1 MKPLNVDLRILKF
14 VFLGIS
20 VLLFILA
27 AEAFMRINA
36 ISKTSRLLYEHTNN
50 KALILNSFSNFKDI
64 ESSTRGYVHLKDP
77 LFLRVREK
85 ALAAQPEI
93 FEQIEKA
100 IVNHPTEQY
109 YFKSLFNL
117 YQNRTYDLNM
127 LLTNNDTTFQNRVL
141 KTSPEV
147 IEEYRS
153 TAGKM
158 LAHENNQIKNINAS
172 LKKNINTAPVTI
184 LILIGFFLIILL
196 VSYFSLAS
204 QLQVSKK
211 LQRNYEDSNFSLEL
225 ANRSLAQSQHF
236 LKSLLETNPNG
247 ILLYE
252 AIRNRQGKI
261 EDFRVLFASG
271 KLGVLGGGSPE
282 DIVGSKVS
290 DLYPKL
296 KSTDFYSHLIS
307 VTETGISEFFEF
319 YYPHDGKVGGWYE
332 ILLSKH
338 NDGVTLNGRDISNIK
353 MAEQELKKTIELL
366 NERNKE
372 LDERK
377 NYAFT
382 VFNSLVDAIV
392 TVDDQLRITSANSA
406 FFNYTNSNESII
418 GKSLTNDILKDNYY
432 DFDLTGIERA
442 LQGDT
447 FVRKEYYSN
456 TLRRYLDSYVIPLK
470 NNVGIVY
477 GVVIIL
483 HNIDEQVK
491 AKREINNYI
500 QELKRANEQLKHF
513 TFISSHD
520 LQEPLRK
527 IQIFSNKL
535 IERSTDNK
543 ATLNDLRKIRA
554 SATRMSDLII
564 SITKYSHLQVSE
576 TILQRVDLNAIFKKV
591 QADLDT
597 QIQEKNAVI
606 SVDKLPT
613 INCDPSQMYQL
624 FMNLVSNSIKFSRKT
639 PDIKITCSKSEG
651 IKVHDTPASDNKY
664 YLLKFTDNGIGFK
677 NEYSDKMFM
686 IFQRLHDTNTFP
698 GVGIGLAICHK
709 IVENHK
715 GRIMAYSKEN
725 EGSTFDV
732 YLPVDLNF
740 NQA

>member
-1 MKPLNVDLRILKF
+1 MKLLNVDLRILKV
-14 VFLGIS
+14 VFIGIS
-20 VLLFILA
+20 VLLFLLA

-36 ISKTSRLLYEHTNN
+36 ISETSRLLYQHTNN
-50 KALILNSFSNFKDI
+50 KALILNSFNTFKDL

-77 LFLRVREK
+77 LFLSVREK
-85 ALAAQPEI
+85 ALESQPEI
-93 FEQIEKA
+93 FEQLAQAIE
-100 IVNHPTEQY
+100 NHPIEQY
-109 YFKSLFNL
+109 YFKILFDL
-117 YQNRTYDLNM
+117 YQNRINDLNM
-127 LLTNNDTTFQNRVL
+127 FLTNNDSTLQYRVL
-141 KTSPEV
+141 SKSSEV
-147 IEEYRS
+147 IEEYRA
-153 TAGKM
+153 TVDKM
-158 LAHENNQIKNINAS
+158 LTQENNQIKNINTS
-172 LKKNINTAPVTI
+172 LKRNIKTAPVTI

-196 VSYFSLAS
+196 ASYLSLAS
-204 QLQVSKK
+204 QLQVSTK
-211 LQRNYEDSNFSLEL
+211 LQRNYEDSNFSLEI

-252 AIRNRQGKI
+252 AVRNRQGKI
-261 EDFRVLFASG
+261 EDFKVLFASG
-271 KLGVLGGGSPE
+271 KLGVLGGNSPKE
-282 DIVGSKVS
+282 IVGAKVS
-290 DLYPKL
+290 DLYPLL
-296 KSTDFYSHLIS
+296 KTTDFYNHLIE
-307 VTETGISEFFEF
+307 VTETGRSEFFEF
-319 YYPHDGKVGGWYE
+319 FYPYDGKVGGWYE

-353 MAEQELKKTIELL
+353 MAEQELKKSIELL

-382 VFNSLVDAIV
+382 VFNALVDAII
-392 TVDDQLRITSANSA
+392 TVDDQFRITSANSA
-406 FFNYTNSNESII
+406 FYNYTNTNESIL
-418 GKSLTNDILKDNYY
+418 GKSLINDILKDNSY
-432 DFDLTGIERA
+432 DFDITVIERA
-442 LQGDT
+442 LQGET

-456 TLRRYLDSYVIPLK
+456 SLKRYLDSYVIPLK

-491 AKREINNYI
+491 AKSEINNYV
-500 QELKRANEQLKHF
+500 QELKQANEQLKHF

-535 IERSTDNK
+535 IEKFSDNK
-543 ATLNDLRKIRA
+543 AASNDLKKIRA

-576 TILQRVDLNAIFKKV
+576 TVLQLVDLNAIFNKV
-591 QADLDT
+591 EADLAT
-597 QIQEKNAVI
+597 QIQEKQAVI
-606 SVDKLPT
+606 TVEKLPT

-624 FMNLVSNSIKFSRKT
+624 FMNLISNSIKFCRKT

-651 IKVHDTPASDNKY
+651 IKLLETQNPGNKY
-664 YLLKFTDNGIGFK
+664 YLLKFADNGIGFK
-677 NEYSDKMFM
+677 NEYSDKLFL
-686 IFQRLHDTNTFP
+686 IFQRLHDSNTFP
-698 GVGIGLAICHK
+698 GIGIGLAICHK

-732 YLPVDLNF
+732 YLPF
-740 NQA
+740 NLPFSKA